1 MTIIKKI
8 IKKIVLKIMTKDK
21 LLYYMLD
28 LKKKGILDTSTMTS
42 LAKKNQ
48 WHCWL
53 ISKDDEISK
62 QYISSNLAK
71 KEDDI
76 HRPISSLKSI
86 VSNMQV
92 KKKSEDFL
100 GSSVISMPP

>member
-1 MTIIKKI
+1 MT
-8 IKKIVLKIMTKDK
+8 
-21 LLYYMLD
+21 LLVDIY
-28 LKKKGILDTSTMTS
+28 
-42 LAKKNQ
+42 
-48 WHCWL
+48 
-53 ISKDDEISK
+53 KDDEISK

-71 KEDDI
+71 KEDEI

-92 KKKSEDFL
+92 KKKSKDFL

>member
-1 MTIIKKI
+1 
-8 IKKIVLKIMTKDK
+8 MTKDK

-28 LKKKGILDTSTMTS
+28 FKKKAFWIPQPWL
-42 LAKKNQ
+42 LLQKKQ

>member
-1 MTIIKKI
+1 
-8 IKKIVLKIMTKDK
+8 
-21 LLYYMLD
+21 
-28 LKKKGILDTSTMTS
+28 MTS
-42 LAKKNQ
+42 LAKKTNDIVG
-48 WHCWL
+48 WYK
-53 ISKDDEISK
+53 SKDDEISK
-62 QYISSNLAK
+62 QYISSNFNAK